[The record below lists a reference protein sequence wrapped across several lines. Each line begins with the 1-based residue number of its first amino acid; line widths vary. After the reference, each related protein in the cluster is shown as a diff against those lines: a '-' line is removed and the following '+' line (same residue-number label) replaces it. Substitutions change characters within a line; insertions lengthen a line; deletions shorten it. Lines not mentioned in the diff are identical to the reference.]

1 MENVLLGFET
11 ALSLSNLL
19 YCFLGVFLGTFVGVL
34 PGIGASAAVAMLLPI
49 SFYLDPTTAL
59 VMLAGVYYGA
69 EYGGSTA
76 SILLNLPGTS
86 SNAIT
91 CLDGYAMTRQ
101 GRAGTA
107 LVTSALSSFVGGSIG
122 ILALIFLTPM
132 IVRVALSFGAA
143 EYFAAL
149 LLGLIASAGVAQ
161 GSPLKG
167 LAMVVGGLMLGL
179 VGIDVN
185 TGTYR
190 FTLGFIDLYDGVE
203 LVVVAMGL
211 FGVAEVIGAIGH
223 GAAGHRVA
231 HVKLREMIPTRDDVR
246 RSIFPT
252 LRGTAIGGLLG
263 ALPATGPTL
272 SAFMSYAAEK
282 RLARDPTRFGNGA
295 IEGVAGPE
303 AANNAAAQTSF
314 IPTLALGIPG
324 SATMAIMF
332 GALLIH
338 GITPGPRLIVDH
350 PDLFWGLVASFWIGN
365 VLLVALNIP
374 LIGLW
379 VRILQIPNRFLN
391 PAIICFV
398 CIGAFSL
405 NNSLFDVWM
414 VLIFGLLGYGLRLLQ
429 LEPAPFL
436 IGFILGPM
444 LEENFRRAMLLAGG
458 DAWRVVERPVAG
470 PILGV
475 ALLML
480 VAMLGAP
487 LLGWQRERR
496 ARLVAKGG

>member
-1 MENVLLGFET
+1 MENILLGLET
-11 ALSLSNLL
+11 AFSTSNLL
-19 YCFLGVFLGTFVGVL
+19 YCLLGVFLGTFVGVL
-34 PGIGASAAVAMLLPI
+34 PGIGASAAVSMLLPV

-101 GRAGTA
+101 GRGGVA

-122 ILALIFLTPM
+122 ILALTFLTPA
-132 IVRVALSFGAA
+132 IVSVALSFGAA

-167 LAMVVGGLMLGL
+167 LAMVFGGVMLGL
-179 VGIDVN
+179 IGIDVN
-185 TGTYR
+185 TGTER
-190 FTLGFIDLYDGVE
+190 FTFGVIELFDGIE

-211 FGVAEVIGAIGH
+211 FGIAEVIGAIGK
-223 GAAGHRVA
+223 GSGGHRVQK
-231 HVKLREMIPTRDDVR
+231 VSLREMVPTGADIRH
-246 RSIFPT
+246 SILPT
-252 LRGTAIGGLLG
+252 LRGTLIGGILG

-272 SAFMSYAAEK
+272 SAFMSYATEK
-282 RLARDPTRFGNGA
+282 RLARDPTRFGKGA

-338 GITPGPRLIVDH
+338 GITPGPRLMVDH
-350 PDLFWGLVASFWIGN
+350 PSMFWGLIVSFWIGN
-365 VLLVALNIP
+365 VLLLALNIP

-379 VRILQIPNRFLN
+379 VRILQVPSRFLN

-405 NNSLFDVWM
+405 NNSVFDVWM
-414 VLIFGLLGYGLRLLQ
+414 VLLFGVVGHGMRLLR

-436 IGFILGPM
+436 IGFILGPL

-458 DAWRVVERPVAG
+458 DVLKIIERPVAG
-470 PILGV
+470 PILGATV
-475 ALLML
+475 LAIILILL
-480 VAMLGAP
+480 AP
-487 LLGWQRERR
+487 LMRR
-496 ARLVAKGG
+496 SSRPSPQGAE